1 MAHLITRNPGA
12 PRHRASHVHQHGAYA
27 IEFALTFFLFFLLL
41 YAVLTYGLIFV
52 AQQTLNRAAETGARS
67 MLSWQTDLAHR
78 ADSARERIEHTSEWL
93 ESFGGT
99 DTVQIAICSE
109 AGLLTSTT
117 AAPPCASPNSDQIRV
132 VVLYPYAQAPLVPLL
147 GPGTASR
154 WLVPKNLS
162 AEASIN
168 LGVAYQGTVSVEEEP

>member
-1 MAHLITRNPGA
+1 MPHLITRNLTA
-12 PRHRASHVHQHGAYA
+12 PDQQGAYA

-67 MLSWQTDLAHR
+67 MLSWQQTGLKGRTA
-78 ADSARERIEHTSEWL
+78 SARERIESSSRWL
-93 ESFGGT
+93 GV

-109 AGLLTSTT
+109 AGLLEST
-117 AAPPCASPNSDQIRV
+117 ASAPPCASPNPDQIRV

-147 GPGTASR
+147 GPSAVAQ
-154 WLVPKNLS
+154 WLVPRSLS

-168 LGVAYQGTVSVEEEP
+168 LGIAYQGAVSND